1 MTSSPR
7 PSRTRATRPGHR
19 PWFWRGL
26 ARVIVKTGLSAVV
39 LGLCGVLV
47 AALGLALIWPKL
59 PELSAMTDYQPR
71 MPLRVYTADHV
82 LIGEFGLERRNVV
95 RFQDIPDVMKAAVL
109 AAEDDRFYAHGGI
122 DWIGVARAM
131 LTNLVTLSKRQGAST
146 ITMQV
151 ARNFYL
157 SAEKSWTRKLF
168 ELPLTLK
175 IEDGL
180 TKDQIL
186 ELYMNQIF
194 LGHRAYGFAA
204 AARTYFGKPLS
215 AITTAEAAL
224 LAGIPK
230 APSHMNPI
238 SNLPRAL
245 VRQRYVLGRMK
256 QLGYLTEAEYNEAS
270 AQTIV
275 VRSTEQKS
283 TSGYAVHADHPA
295 ELARQLLYSL
305 YGEEAYG
312 RGLNVYTTIHS
323 QDQEAAYRALRAS
336 VLDYTRRA
344 PYPGPEAQLDLPNGI
359 ENDAEALDDF
369 LDEVHERFPDHDEL
383 LSGVVLS
390 ANAKQIRVARS
401 ANEVI
406 TITHPTALAIVARAL
421 RADAKP
427 AARLRRGSVVYLYKN
442 GQRWETVNLPAVQAA
457 LVAVVPQDGAIRA
470 MIGGFDATSPFNR
483 ATQAWRQPGS
493 LLKPFIYAAALER
506 GFSPATL
513 ISDQPFSQTA
523 EQTGSEEWAP
533 RNYGNQYEAML
544 TLREALYKSKNMVSV
559 RILEAIT
566 PAYAQDYLTR
576 FGLTRERHPAF
587 LSMALGAGSATPL
600 QMAGAYA
607 VFANGGY
614 RVNPYL
620 IERVTDASG
629 QVLMQAQPRVAGD
642 VNARAI
648 DARTAFVM
656 TDILQGVT
664 VAGTAARARAL
675 KRYDIAGKTGTTNHS
690 VDAWFAG
697 YTPSQV
703 AVAWLGYDQP
713 QSLGERETG
722 GGAALPIWM
731 AYMRHALAG
740 VPEHRAIQPAGL
752 LRVDNDYY
760 FKEFPPGQAVATLG
774 LDPDALLAPSED
786 NAPLALPE
794 VAVQEPADFS
804 SPDPDADHDPLGD
817 FLQNLTLT
825 NAATTHNAAQD
836 TPPMQPFFNP
846 SANWPDTGR

>member
-1 MTSSPR
+1 MSTSPPSPHAQHTPR
-7 PSRTRATRPGHR
+7 RRQRR
-19 PWFWRGL
+19 PWFSRL
-26 ARVIVKTGLSAVV
+26 VVSALVKTSVTFTV

-59 PELSAMTDYQPR
+59 PELSAMTDYRPPV
-71 MPLRVYTADHV
+71 PLRIYTADQV
-82 LIGEFGLERRNVV
+82 LIGEFGQERRNVL
-95 RFQDIPDVMKAAVL
+95 RFNEIPDVMKAAVL
-109 AAEDDRFYAHGGI
+109 AAEDDRFYEHGGI
-122 DWIGVARAM
+122 DWLGVARAT
-131 LTNLVTLSKRQGAST
+131 LTNLATLSKRQGAST

-175 IEDGL
+175 IEASL
-180 TKDQIL
+180 SKDQIL

-204 AARTYFGKPLS
+204 AARTYFGKPL
-215 AITTAEAAL
+215 ADVTTAEAAL

-238 SNLPRAL
+238 ANLPRAI
-245 VRQRYVLGRMK
+245 VRQHYVLGRMK
-256 QLGYLTEAEYNEAS
+256 GLGYLTAAEYDAAMGEV
-270 AQTIV
+270 IV
-275 VRSTEQKS
+275 VKPTQAKS
-283 TSGYAVHADHPA
+283 ASGYAVHADHPA

-312 RGLNVYTTIHS
+312 RGLNVTTTIHS
-323 QDQEAAYRALRAS
+323 QDQEAAYRALRTS

-344 PYPGPEAQLDLPNGI
+344 PYPGPEAQLDLPAGI
-359 ENDAEALDDF
+359 EKDADAFDEFLDD
-369 LDEVHERFPDHDEL
+369 VHERHPDRGEL
-383 LSGVVLS
+383 LAGVVLS
-390 ANAKQIRVARS
+390 ASAKQIRVARS
-401 ANEVI
+401 AHEVI
-406 TITHPTALAIVARAL
+406 TLTHPTALAIVARAL
-421 RADAKP
+421 RADAAP
-427 AARLRRGSVVYLYKN
+427 PARLRRGSVVYLYKN
-442 GQRWETVNLPAVQAA
+442 GAHWEVVNLPAVQAA
-457 LVAVVPQDGAIRA
+457 LVAVAPKDGAIRA
-470 MIGGFDATSPFNR
+470 MVGGFDASRDAFNR
-483 ATQAWRQPGS
+483 VTQAWRQPGS

-506 GFSPATL
+506 GFTPATL
-513 ISDQPFSQTA
+513 ISDQPFTQTA
-523 EQTGSEEWAP
+523 EETGSEDWAP
-533 RNYGNQYEAML
+533 KNYGDQYEAML
-544 TLREALYKSKNMVSV
+544 TLREGLYKSKNMVSV
-559 RILEAIT
+559 RILQAIT

-576 FGLTRERHPAF
+576 FGLPAARHPAF

-600 QMAGAYA
+600 QMAGAYS

-620 IERVTDASG
+620 IERVTDAAG

-656 TDILQGVT
+656 TDILKGAT

-675 KRYDIAGKTGTTNHS
+675 KRHDIAGKTGTTNHS

-731 AYMRHALAG
+731 GYMQHALKG
-740 VPEHRAIQPAGL
+740 VPEHRPIQPGGL
-752 LRVDNDYY
+752 LRVDGDYY
-760 FKEFPPGQAVATLG
+760 YQEFPPGQAVATLG
-774 LDPDALLAPSED
+774 LELEPQ
-786 NAPLALPE
+786 ALPMPTD
-794 VAVQEPADFS
+794 PATAPPPPS
-804 SPDPDADHDPLGD
+804 TNPDADPLGA
-817 FLQNLTLT
+817 FLQNLTPANT
-825 NAATTHNAAQD
+825 ANPAPPA
-836 TPPMQPFFNP
+836 PPMQPFFNP
-846 SANWPDTGR
+846 SATDWPRSGN

>member
-1 MTSSPR
+1 
-7 PSRTRATRPGHR
+7 
-19 PWFWRGL
+19 
-26 ARVIVKTGLSAVV
+26 
-39 LGLCGVLV
+39 VLV

-71 MPLRVYTADHV
+71 MPLRIYTSDHV
-82 LIGEFGLERRNVV
+82 LIGEFGQERRNVL
-95 RFQDIPDVMKAAVL
+95 RFHEIPDVMKAAIL
-109 AAEDDRFYAHGGI
+109 AAEDDRFFEHGGI
-122 DWIGVARAM
+122 DWLGVARAT

-146 ITMQV
+146 ITMQL

-175 IEDGL
+175 IEASL

-204 AARTYFGKPLS
+204 AARTYFGKPLTE
-215 AITTAEAAL
+215 ITTAEAAL

-238 SNLPRAL
+238 TNLPRAL

-256 QLGYLTEAEYNEAS
+256 HLGYLTGDEYDAAI

-275 VRSTEQKS
+275 VKPTDKKS
-283 TSGYAVHADHPA
+283 TSGYAVHAEHPA

-305 YGEEAYG
+305 YGQEAYG
-312 RGLNVYTTIHS
+312 RGLNVTTTIHS
-323 QDQEAAYRALRAS
+323 QDQEAAWRALRTS
-336 VLDYTRRA
+336 VLDYTRRS
-344 PYPGPEAQLDLPNGI
+344 PYPGPEAQLDLPVGI
-359 ENDAEALDDF
+359 EKDPEAFDDF
-369 LDEVHERFPDHDEL
+369 LDDVRDRYPDRGEL
-383 LSGVVLS
+383 LAGVVLS
-390 ANAKQIRVARS
+390 ASPKQIRVARS
-401 ANEVI
+401 AHDII
-406 TITHPTALAIVARAL
+406 TLTHPTALAIVARAL
-421 RADAKP
+421 GADAKP

-442 GQRWETVNLPAVQAA
+442 GARWETVTLPAVQAA
-457 LVAVVPQDGAIRA
+457 LVSVAPQDGAIRA
-470 MIGGFDATSPFNR
+470 MVGGFDASRDAFNR
-483 ATQAWRQPGS
+483 VTQAWRQPGS

-506 GFSPATL
+506 GFSPTTL
-513 ISDQPFSQTA
+513 ISDQPFTQTA
-523 EQTGSEEWAP
+523 EETGSEDWAP
-533 RNYGNQYEAML
+533 RNYGDQYDAML
-544 TLREALYKSKNMVSV
+544 TLREGLYKSKNMVSV
-559 RILEAIT
+559 RILQAIT
-566 PAYAQDYLTR
+566 PTYAQDYLTR
-576 FGLTRERHPAF
+576 FGLPTSRHPAF

-656 TDILQGVT
+656 TNILQGVT

-675 KRYDIAGKTGTTNHS
+675 KRHDIAGKTGTTNNS

-697 YTPSQV
+697 YTPSRV

-713 QSLGERETG
+713 QTLGERETG

-731 AYMRHALAG
+731 GYMQQALKNQ
-740 VPEHRAIQPAGL
+740 PEHRAIQPAGL
-752 LRVDNDYY
+752 LRVDGDYY
-760 FKEFPPGQAVATLG
+760 YQEFPPGQAVATLG
-774 LDPDALLAPSED
+774 LEPDVLSMPG
-786 NAPLALPE
+786 
-794 VAVQEPADFS
+794 EPAVM
-804 SPDPDADHDPLGD
+804 PVTPAAPPANTDPLGD
-817 FLQNLTLT
+817 FLQNLTVTGT
-825 NAATTHNAAQD
+825 NAS
-836 TPPMQPFFNP
+836 PPTQPFFNP
-846 SANWPDTGR
+846 SSNWPDTGN